1 MSGER
6 KETKT
11 PLVRKESGI
20 KIQLHGDC
28 WLYTSCS
35 LVANFLLRYDLNEII
50 SCPNYRRLFDG
61 YTSEYGF
68 PHECEEEFTTEN
80 FKSFV
85 TPENL
90 ERTITVYLENPICH
104 AEIYYNFLFYF
115 IYFIGMKT
123 RPNIRS
129 HSAYGFV
136 IDLMNYSNGILSK
149 QLIAFKE
156 AYKMYLLERLR
167 EHHEVL
173 NEIIDNIY
181 FLIQRFYWT
190 NRTFVSTLSILKPED
205 FEDETNKEL
214 LRGILSESYIGLT
227 YDGYDRE
234 GENRRQYMF
243 GCGYNELRKSTS
255 KIGYIPNGPHA
266 LVFEKYIN
274 TIDNPHVDPARP
286 KDWGIVIK
294 ESNSDCRMIFTKKML
309 KLFHIN
315 NMFYISR
322 KVERQVST
330 KKVMLVPSND
340 SAYTINPELAVKNTK
355 AVLLEKDPTFKFK
368 RVNVEEDQ
376 DTWTEVQKVVNTQM
390 SDLLSVYN
398 IIWTVLPFRNE
409 DRLTFILE
417 RIPAINMSELD
428 VGRGK
433 RTTKK
438 KKRRI
443 IYNERRKKRNTK
455 RIQKKRIR

>member
-6 KETKT
+6 KETRRS
-11 PLVRKESGI
+11 LVRKESSK

-35 LVANFLLRYDLNEII
+35 LIANCLLRYDLNEII
-50 SCPNYRRLFDG
+50 SCPNYKRLFDG

-80 FKSFV
+80 FTSFV
-85 TPENL
+85 RPENL
-90 ERTITVYLENPICH
+90 EKITSVYLENSTCH

-123 RPNIRS
+123 RPYIRS
-129 HSAYGFV
+129 HSAYKFV
-136 IDLMNYSNGILSK
+136 IDLMNYSNGILFK
-149 QLIAFKE
+149 QLIGFKE

-173 NEIIDNIY
+173 IHIIDAIY

-190 NRTFVSTLSILKPED
+190 NKTFVSTLSILKPED
-205 FEDETNKEL
+205 FEDEKNKEL
-214 LRGILSESYIGLT
+214 LRDILSESYIGLT

-243 GCGYNELRKSTS
+243 GCSYNELNKSTS

-274 TIDNPHVDPARP
+274 TIDNPHVDPAIP
-286 KDWGIVIK
+286 KNWGIVIK
-294 ESNSDCRMIFTKKML
+294 ESNSDCRMIFTKNML

-322 KVERQVST
+322 KVERQIST
-330 KKVMLVPSND
+330 KKVMLVPSNT
-340 SAYTINPELAVKNTK
+340 SAYTINPELAVEDTK
-355 AVLLEKDPTFKFK
+355 AILLEKDPTFKFK

-390 SDLLSVYN
+390 SDLLSEYN

-409 DRLTFILE
+409 DRMTFILE
-417 RIPAINMSELD
+417 RIPPLDMSELD
-428 VGRGK
+428 VGRG
-433 RTTKK
+433 R
-438 KKRRI
+438 KKRRTKK
-443 IYNERRKKRNTK
+443 NKRKRKKRK
-455 RIQKKRIR
+455 SY